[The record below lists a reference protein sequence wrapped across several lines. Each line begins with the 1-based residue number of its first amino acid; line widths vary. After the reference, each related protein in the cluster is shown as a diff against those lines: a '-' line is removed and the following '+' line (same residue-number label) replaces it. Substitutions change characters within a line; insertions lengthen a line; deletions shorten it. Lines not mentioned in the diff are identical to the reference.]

1 MLHKKNIFDATFI
14 SFTELFHVSVSETC
28 NINTRHVEIGSN
40 ILKNRVIKHL
50 LLLVV
55 FVIEMADNNEVKADQ
70 LIVEAEKKL
79 NTVGNILLGVFGG

>member
-1 MLHKKNIFDATFI
+1 
-14 SFTELFHVSVSETC
+14 VSVSETC